1 MLAFKKN
8 PFTWDKSAQTVKSSV
23 LDFKLKASGGDTLN
37 ISGLPE
43 PVELFIPIVS
53 KEKSSENDNRSAE
66 RLFIK
71 PSNGTSNIRYH
82 RFLVSSQDVL
92 VTIQIKPE
100 KGVTMDVFVNY
111 KTKPTPNSNVFK
123 TTIPN
128 FSTCTNMIWN
138 SSDNLNCSSD
148 PYTFSFSSRISGQT
162 GTHFLGIRYIKK
174 KTKANDIDTSRKRR
188 SCGLGHG
195 RGRRSCV
202 DVKDA
207 PTTPPPTPMIIIPTY
222 NSSTDANYSLSISVS
237 GCLYWSESKEKW
249 RSEGC
254 RVRQCLPKLL
264 LLLRMLYNAGNLRK
278 MVCLRYKSSI
288 LKTKLICS
296 TMFPPFTP
304 RSAGKIR
311 SLRFFFVW
319 SD

>member
-53 KEKSSENDNRSAE
+53 KEKPSENDNSSAE
-66 RLFIK
+66 SLFVK
-71 PSNGTSNIRYH
+71 PSNGTANIRYH
-82 RFLVSSQDVL
+82 MFLVSSHDVL

-100 KGVTMDVFVNY
+100 QGVTMDVFVNY
-111 KTKPTPNSNVFK
+111 KTKPTPRSNVFN

-128 FSTCTNMIWN
+128 FSTCTNMTRN

-148 PYTFSFSSRISGQT
+148 PYTFSFSSHISGHT

-174 KTKANDIDTSRKRR
+174 NNKANNIDVRRKRR
-188 SCGLGHG
+188 SCGPDHG
-195 RGRRSCV
+195 RVKRSCV

-249 RSEGC
+249 TSEGC
-254 RVRQCLPKLL
+254 RVRQYLPNLFL
-264 LLLRMLYNAGNLRK
+264 FLRTLHNAGNL
-278 MVCLRYKSSI
+278 
-288 LKTKLICS
+288 
-296 TMFPPFTP
+296 
-304 RSAGKIR
+304 
-311 SLRFFFVW
+311 
-319 SD
+319 

>member
-53 KEKSSENDNRSAE
+53 KEQASENDSKLR
-66 RLFIK
+66 R
-71 PSNGTSNIRYH
+71 T
-82 RFLVSSQDVL
+82 
-92 VTIQIKPE
+92 
-100 KGVTMDVFVNY
+100 FVH
-111 KTKPTPNSNVFK
+111 KTKQRNFKYSLPHVFGFISRRPCDNTNK
-123 TTIPN
+123 ARERCVHGRVCQLQKQSLLLAVMSSMSPFQTFRP
-128 FSTCTNMIWN
+128 CTNMTRN
-138 SSDNLNCSSD
+138 SSNNLNCSPD
-148 PYTFSFSSRISGQT
+148 PYTFSFSSRISGYT

-174 KTKANDIDTSRKRR
+174 NTKASNIDARRKRR
-188 SCGLGHG
+188 SCGPHQR
-195 RGRRSCV
+195 RGKRSCV

-249 RSEGC
+249 TSEGC
-254 RVRQCLPKLL
+254 RVRRNLLHLL
-264 LLLRMLYNAGNLRK
+264 LLFRDVIQFRQLMISGRK
-278 MVCLRYKSSI
+278 CSI
-288 LKTKLICS
+288 LNTKTDL
-296 TMFPPFTP
+296 FFGVP
-304 RSAGKIR
+304 ALN
-311 SLRFFFVW
+311 SLGTLRN
-319 SD
+319 

>member
-1 MLAFKKN
+1 MLAFKTN

-43 PVELFIPIVS
+43 PVELFIPIAS
-53 KEKSSENDNRSAE
+53 KEQSSENDNSSAE
-66 RLFIK
+66 ILFTK

-82 RFLVSSQDVL
+82 RFLVSSHDVL
-92 VTIQIKPE
+92 VTIQMKPE
-100 KGVTMDVFVNY
+100 KDVTMDVFVNY
-111 KTKPTPNSNVFK
+111 KTKPTPYSNLFH

-128 FSTCTNMIWN
+128 FSTCTNKTRN
-138 SSDNLNCSSD
+138 SSENLNCSSD
-148 PYTFSFSSRISGQT
+148 PYTFSFSSRMSGHT

-174 KTKANDIDTSRKRR
+174 NTKASSIDARRKRR
-188 SCGLGHG
+188 SCAPHHR
-195 RGRRSCV
+195 RGKRSCV

-249 RSEGC
+249 TSEGC
-254 RVRQCLPKLL
+254 QVRQYLRNLL
-264 LLLRMLYNAGNLRK
+264 VLL
-278 MVCLRYKSSI
+278 I
-288 LKTKLICS
+288 
-296 TMFPPFTP
+296 
-304 RSAGKIR
+304 
-311 SLRFFFVW
+311 
-319 SD
+319 

>member
-37 ISGLPE
+37 ISALPE
-43 PVELFIPIVS
+43 PVELFIPIVR
-53 KEKSSENDNRSAE
+53 KEQTSENDNSSAE
-66 RLFIK
+66 HLFIK
-71 PSNGTSNIRYH
+71 PSNGTSSIRYH
-82 RFLVSSQDVL
+82 MFLVSSQDVL

-111 KTKPTPNSNVFK
+111 ETKPTPHSHVFSV
-123 TTIPN
+123 TIPN
-128 FSTCTNMIWN
+128 FSTCKNVTLN

-148 PYTFSFSSRISGQT
+148 PYTFSFSSRISGYI

-174 KTKANDIDTSRKRR
+174 NTKASNIDARRQRR
-188 SCGLGHG
+188 SCGPHHG
-195 RGRRSCV
+195 RGKRSCV

-249 RSEGC
+249 TSEGC
-254 RVRQCLPKLL
+254 RVRWYLLHLL
-264 LLLRMLYNAGNLRK
+264 LLLRTL
-278 MVCLRYKSSI
+278 
-288 LKTKLICS
+288 
-296 TMFPPFTP
+296 
-304 RSAGKIR
+304 
-311 SLRFFFVW
+311 
-319 SD
+319 

>member
-8 PFTWDKSAQTVKSSV
+8 PFTWDKSAQTVRSSV

-43 PVELFIPIVS
+43 PVELFIPIAS
-53 KEKSSENDNRSAE
+53 KEQSSENDNSSAE
-66 RLFIK
+66 SLFMK

-82 RFLVSSQDVL
+82 RFLVSSHDVL

-111 KTKPTPNSNVFK
+111 KTKPTPHSNIFN

-128 FSTCTNMIWN
+128 FSTCTNMTRT
-138 SSDNLNCSSD
+138 SSDNLHCSSD
-148 PYTFSFSSRISGQT
+148 PDTFSFSSRISGHT

-174 KTKANDIDTSRKRR
+174 NTKASNIDARRKRR
-188 SCGLGHG
+188 SCGPHHR
-195 RGRRSCV
+195 RGKRSCV

-222 NSSTDANYSLSISVS
+222 NSSTDVNYSLSISVS

-249 RSEGC
+249 TSEGC
-254 RVRQCLPKLL
+254 RVRRYLPNLL
-264 LLLRMLYNAGNLRK
+264 LLLRTLHNAGNL
-278 MVCLRYKSSI
+278 
-288 LKTKLICS
+288 
-296 TMFPPFTP
+296 
-304 RSAGKIR
+304 
-311 SLRFFFVW
+311 
-319 SD
+319 